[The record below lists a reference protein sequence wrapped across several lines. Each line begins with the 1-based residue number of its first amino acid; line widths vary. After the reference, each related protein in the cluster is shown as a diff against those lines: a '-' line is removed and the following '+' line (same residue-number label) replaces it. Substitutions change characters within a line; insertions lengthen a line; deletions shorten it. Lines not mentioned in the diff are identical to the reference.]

1 MWKLLS
7 FTLLAALSTPA
18 AVLAQDDG
26 LDLSGLLQDEDAEAE
41 TLAPVQTQ
49 NSEVAVTAS
58 AGVVRVLDKLT
69 GDHVDL
75 TLQSGETGGLGFL
88 QVTLNE
94 CRYPVENP
102 AGDAFISLEI
112 RYRTD
117 AEPVFLGWMIASSP
131 ALNAMDHQRYDVWAL
146 RCITS

>member
-1 MWKLLS
+1 MLKPFS
-7 FTLLAALSTPA
+7 FVLLAAFYAPIA
-18 AVLAQDDG
+18 ALAQDDG
-26 LDLSGLLQDEDAEAE
+26 LDLSGLLQDDDAD
-41 TLAPVQTQ
+41 TQGFDSVQSQ

-75 TLQSGETGGLGFL
+75 TLQSGEMGGLGFL

-94 CRYPVENP
+94 CRYPVDNP
-102 AGDAFISLEI
+102 SGDAYISLVI
-112 RYRTD
+112 RYRSD
-117 AEPVFLGWMIASSP
+117 AEPVFSGWMIASSP